1 MNIALKPLVALDH
14 VSHSFDDGRIV
25 ALNDVSLTIGQGES
39 VAIVGASGSGKS
51 TLILL
56 LCGIRIPVRGR
67 VLWKGAPVTSPE
79 RWTALRRT
87 EIGIVF
93 QEFNL
98 FPTLTARENVEVAM
112 FGMGLSARERG
123 RRADDALQTVG
134 LEDRATHLPHELS
147 GGERQRVAIAR
158 SIINNP
164 TLILADE
171 PTGNLD
177 SVNAEAILDLLFELK
192 RERGATLVMVSHEP
206 SYAERCARQI
216 RIKDGKIYDQHREP
230 AVREAI

>member
-1 MNIALKPLVALDH
+1 MALKSLITLDH
-14 VSHSFDDGRIV
+14 VGHSFDDGRIV
-25 ALNDVSLTIGQGES
+25 ALKDVSLTIAEGES

-56 LCGIRIPVRGR
+56 LCGIRVPTAGR
-67 VLWKGAPVTSPE
+67 ILWRNEPVTAPE
-79 RWTALRRT
+79 QWTALRRS

-98 FPTLTARENVEVAM
+98 FPTLTAQENIEVAM
-112 FGMGLSARERG
+112 FGSGLGSFERR
-123 RRADDALQTVG
+123 RRAETALATVG
-134 LEDRATHLPHELS
+134 LSERAKHLPHELS

-164 TLILADE
+164 ALILADE

-192 RERGATLVMVSHEP
+192 QTRGASLVMVSHEP
-206 SYAERCARQI
+206 SYAKRCTRQI
-216 RIKDGKIYDQHREP
+216 KIKDGAVYEQSQAQALEP
-230 AVREAI
+230 AQ

>member
-1 MNIALKPLVALDH
+1 MESPLVSLEH

-25 ALNDVSLTIGQGES
+25 ALRDVDLTIGEGES

-56 LCGIRIPVRGR
+56 MCGIRVPVKGRLLWRGT
-67 VLWKGAPVTSPE
+67 PVTRPE
-79 RWTALRRT
+79 QWTELRRT

-98 FPTLTARENVEVAM
+98 FATLTALENIEVAM
-112 FGMGLSARERG
+112 FGTGLGRHER
-123 RRADDALQTVG
+123 RRRSDAVLETVG
-134 LEDRATHLPHELS
+134 LSKRATHLPHELS

-164 TLILADE
+164 KLILADE

-177 SVNAEAILDLLFELK
+177 SANAKSILDLLFEL
-192 RERGATLVMVSHEP
+192 RENRGATLVMVSHEP
-206 SYAERCARQI
+206 SYARRCVRQI
-216 RIKDGKIYDQHREP
+216 KIKDGQVYEKAGEQ
-230 AVREAI
+230 AVRRAI

>member
-1 MNIALKPLVALDH
+1 MVSKPLVTLDH
-14 VSHSFDDGRIV
+14 VGHSFDDGRIV
-25 ALNDVSLTIGQGES
+25 ALKDVSLTIEEGES

-56 LCGIRIPVRGR
+56 LCGIRVPNTGR
-67 VLWKGAPVTSPE
+67 VLWKGKPVTTPE
-79 RWTALRRT
+79 QWTDLRRS

-98 FPTLTARENVEVAM
+98 FPTLTARENIEVAM
-112 FGMGLSARERG
+112 FGSGAGSRERQ
-123 RRADDALQTVG
+123 RRASAALETVG
-134 LEDRATHLPHELS
+134 LSERASHLPHELS

-177 SVNAEAILDLLFELK
+177 SVNAAAILDLLFDLK
-192 RERGATLVMVSHEP
+192 RARGATLVMVSHEP
-206 SYAERCARQI
+206 SYAQRCARQI
-216 RIKDGKIYDQHREP
+216 KIKDGNVYEQRPERARE
-230 AVREAI
+230 EAM

>member
-1 MNIALKPLVALDH
+1 MEGQALVSLEH
-14 VSHSFDDGRIV
+14 VSHSFDDGRIL
-25 ALNDVSLTIGQGES
+25 ALRDVNLTIRESES

-56 LCGIRIPVRGR
+56 MCGIRVPVKGR
-67 VLWKGAPVTSPE
+67 VLWRGTAVTKSE
-79 RWTALRRT
+79 QWTALRRT

-112 FGMGLSARERG
+112 FGTGPGRHERG
-123 RRADDALQTVG
+123 RRADDALAVVG
-134 LEDRATHLPHELS
+134 LSKRATHLPHELS
-147 GGERQRVAIAR
+147 GGERQRIAIAR

-164 TLILADE
+164 RLILADE

-177 SVNAEAILDLLFELK
+177 SVNAKAILDLLFELRK
-192 RERGATLVMVSHEP
+192 ARGATLVMVSHEP
-206 SYAERCARQI
+206 SYARRCARQI
-216 RIKDGKIYDQHREP
+216 KIKDGTVYEGAEDQPIRK
-230 AVREAI
+230 AV